1 MAMKQNI
8 REHLGK
14 RQTWVMV
21 LMILFTCMTLCVDA
35 MAKPQNTKNL
45 NREAAAAFEA
55 GDYDKAL
62 AKFNESYAI
71 NPKPGLLYNMGRACQ
86 AKADHQC
93 AINYYTQFVASP
105 DVDQEN
111 LEDALGRIESLQK
124 VIQLTGGKPVVAP
137 AVAAVPAAPAAPAV
151 AAVPAAPAA
160 KKASKGKKE
169 APKGCVDIN
178 TASAD
183 QLMALPG
190 VGEST
195 AKKIIDSRASGPFKS
210 VEDIQ
215 RVNGIGPAK
224 FNKMKSNICPMDGSA
239 APVAAPAAPVLPPSA
254 PKKGVPVPPSAG
266 SVDI

>member
-1 MAMKQNI
+1 MKQNI

-35 MAKPQNTKNL
+35 MAKPKNTKNL

-151 AAVPAAPAA
+151 AAVPAAPSG

-169 APKGCVDIN
+169 APKGCVNIN
-178 TASAD
+178 TASAEE
-183 QLMALPG
+183 LMTLPK
-190 VGEST
+190 VGKVMAKHIIDMRS
-195 AKKIIDSRASGPFKS
+195 AKPFKKIEELNDVPR
-210 VEDIQ
+210 
-215 RVNGIGPAK
+215 IGEKTLEQMRPY
-224 FNKMKSNICPMDGSA
+224 ICPMDGSA
-239 APVAAPAAPVLPPSA
+239 APVAAPIAPAAAVKA
-254 PKKGVPVPPSAG
+254 PKGVPVPPKAAG
-266 SVDI
+266 NAVDI